1 MRNHTLG
8 VLKEQGLF
16 ENFLPKKWEDPFPDF
31 TLEEKLSSLKLVGY
45 ARTLVKVSFPENLP
59 LTFR

>member
-8 VLKEQGLF
+8 VLKEQD
-16 ENFLPKKWEDPFPDF
+16 FLRISYQKKWEDPFPDF

-45 ARTLVKVSFPENLP
+45 AEL
-59 LTFR
+59 